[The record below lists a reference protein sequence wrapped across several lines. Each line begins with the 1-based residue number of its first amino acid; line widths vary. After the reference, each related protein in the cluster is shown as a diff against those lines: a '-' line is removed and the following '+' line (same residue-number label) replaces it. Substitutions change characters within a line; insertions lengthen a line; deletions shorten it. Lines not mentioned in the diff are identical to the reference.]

1 MLIAILGP
9 DGCGKTTIQNELL
22 SRIISA
28 KGFETN
34 FNVIPQLGRLKINNR
49 VVVKKDDYLIGMVDY
64 EFNYLKVIA
73 RLTWY
78 LLDNLLGALLNFRGV
93 NIFARYYYDYGYIRS
108 YRKISRRLRNIFM
121 RLAWSP
127 DLVIILKRD
136 ADEIFRV
143 KPELS
148 VHEINQQYSD
158 IDLMLRD
165 LKIKDTLVLN
175 TDIGVEA
182 IVDRI
187 YDKIK

>member
-1 MLIAILGP
+1 
-9 DGCGKTTIQNELL
+9 
-22 SRIISA
+22 
-28 KGFETN
+28 
-34 FNVIPQLGRLKINNR
+34 
-49 VVVKKDDYLIGMVDY
+49 
-64 EFNYLKVIA
+64 
-73 RLTWY
+73 
-78 LLDNLLGALLNFRGV
+78 
-93 NIFARYYYDYGYIRS
+93 
-108 YRKISRRLRNIFM
+108 M